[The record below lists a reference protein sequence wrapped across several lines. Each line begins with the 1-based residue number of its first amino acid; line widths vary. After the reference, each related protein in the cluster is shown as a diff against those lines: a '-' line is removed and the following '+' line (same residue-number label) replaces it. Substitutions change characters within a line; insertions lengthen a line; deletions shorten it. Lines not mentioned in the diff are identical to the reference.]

1 MKNILI
7 IGMGRFGY
15 HIAQELNKL
24 DAEILAVD
32 TSESNLQKV
41 DKYVSKTLIGDGTD
55 FDFLRS
61 LGINT
66 FDECIVTIGDN
77 FQASLETVYNLK
89 FLGARKITARASKE
103 SQNNL
108 LTKIGADLV
117 VYPEKQLAKWT
128 ALHCGTNT
136 VYDFM
141 DLDNQYGIYEVLTP
155 KDWAGKTLAELDLRK
170 KYNINIIGV
179 KDKNKMKM
187 VLGPNF
193 VLKEN
198 ENILV
203 VTKEEDANKFFSK
216 E

>member
-1 MKNILI
+1 
-7 IGMGRFGY
+7 
-15 HIAQELNKL
+15 
-24 DAEILAVD
+24 
-32 TSESNLQKV
+32 
-41 DKYVSKTLIGDGTD
+41 
-55 FDFLRS
+55 
-61 LGINT
+61 
-66 FDECIVTIGDN
+66 
-77 FQASLETVYNLK
+77 
-89 FLGARKITARASKE
+89 
-103 SQNNL
+103 
-108 LTKIGADLV
+108 
-117 VYPEKQLAKWT
+117 
-128 ALHCGTNT
+128 
-136 VYDFM
+136 M